1 MYDIAI
7 NHKTRCAFLIENRF
21 LIENSV
27 IIMTIKNDFL
37 NEYRDN

>member
-7 NHKTRCAFLIENRF
+7 NHKTRCAF